1 MNNNVNVLLEI
12 KSQLDEL
19 KDKIYDYK
27 KVLREKLEINKLGFE
42 ENLVNN
48 NIEEL
53 QSGKDSLIEIVNIEK
68 SAM

>member
-12 KSQLDEL
+12 KYQLDEL

-53 QSGKDSLIEIVNIEK
+53 QSCKDSLIEIVNIEK

>member
-19 KDKIYDYK
+19 IDKIYDYK

-53 QSGKDSLIEIVNIEK
+53 QSCKDSLIEIVNIEK

>member
-53 QSGKDSLIEIVNIEK
+53 QSCKDSLIEIVNIEK
-68 SAM
+68 IAM

>member
-68 SAM
+68 STM

>member
-53 QSGKDSLIEIVNIEK
+53 QSCKDSLIEIVNIEK

>member
-53 QSGKDSLIEIVNIEK
+53 QSSKDSLIEIVNIEK

>member
-27 KVLREKLEINKLGFE
+27 KVSREKLEINKLGFE

-53 QSGKDSLIEIVNIEK
+53 QSSKDSLIEIVNIEK